1 MSKNN
6 ALQLFWNYYFKTICI
21 IKKKKS
27 TYNKK
32 KLETIYKFNY
42 KLNIEIII
50 SKLNYLHF

>member
-1 MSKNN
+1 MHCNYFEITISKLF
-6 ALQLFWNYYFKTICI
+6 ALL
-21 IKKKKS
+21 KKKKS